1 MSGGATFE
9 TQRRSIVKSLSWR
22 FFAAL
27 ITSLVVFFMTG
38 KMEFAF
44 KVGLV
49 DTAIKLVVYFAH
61 ERIWNK
67 IDYGRV
73 PAAPDYEV

>member
-1 MSGGATFE
+1 MSSGATFE
-9 TQRRSIVKSLSWR
+9 TNRRSIVKSISWR
-22 FFAAL
+22 FFAAV

-38 KMEFAF
+38 KMEFAA
-44 KVGLV
+44 KVGMI

-67 IDYGRV
+67 INYGRV

>member
-1 MSGGATFE
+1 MSSAPTFE
-9 TQRRSIVKSLSWR
+9 THRRSIAKSISWR

-38 KMEFAF
+38 KMEFAA
-44 KVGLV
+44 KVGAV
-49 DTAIKLVVYFAH
+49 DTAIKLIVYFAH

>member
-9 TQRRSIVKSLSWR
+9 TNRRSIAKSLSWR
-22 FFAAL
+22 VLAAVITSVVVFCMTGRLEFAAKIGL
-27 ITSLVVFFMTG
+27 I
-38 KMEFAF
+38 
-44 KVGLV
+44 
-49 DTAIKLVVYFAH
+49 DTAVKLLVYFGH
-61 ERIWNK
+61 ERLWNK

>member
-9 TQRRSIVKSLSWR
+9 TNRRSIAKSLSWR

-38 KMEFAF
+38 KMEFAA
-44 KVGLV
+44 KVGLI
-49 DTAIKLVVYFAH
+49 DTLIKLVVYFAH
-61 ERIWNK
+61 ERVWNK
-67 IDYGRV
+67 INYGRV

>member
-1 MSGGATFE
+1 MTSGATFE
-9 TQRRSIVKSLSWR
+9 TNRRSIVKSISWR

-38 KMEFAF
+38 KMEFAA
-44 KVGLV
+44 KVGMI
-49 DTAIKLVVYFAH
+49 DTAIKLVVYFGH

-67 IDYGRV
+67 INSGRL